1 VTNAQKAGSV
11 SGRLN
16 TDAVFPALYFP
27 KTSSRSKISF
37 HFSSFFMVVVVVVV
51 VLAVNVVETVDE
63 FSAVSLLPLTV
74 IVVIVLPSGDTTVF
88 VSEKIFFMV
97 YSFLYDYKFGRMI
110 SAPT

>member
-1 VTNAQKAGSV
+1 MTNAQKAGSV

-63 FSAVSLLPLTV
+63 FSAVSLMPLTFT
-74 IVVIVLPSGDTTVF
+74 VVIVLPSGDTTVF
-88 VSEKIFFMV
+88 VYEKIFSWCIPFFMIIN
-97 YSFLYDYKFGRMI
+97 SGG
-110 SAPT
+110 